1 MCILNNAISSF
12 VSVIIWWNQQNILY
26 LSVTQLMHR
35 FIDKTKEK
43 KSNMSFQHKYPYIYA
58 HIKVSTSSTIAP
70 FAKHVCEAH
79 E

>member
-1 MCILNNAISSF
+1 
-12 VSVIIWWNQQNILY
+12 
-26 LSVTQLMHR
+26 MHR